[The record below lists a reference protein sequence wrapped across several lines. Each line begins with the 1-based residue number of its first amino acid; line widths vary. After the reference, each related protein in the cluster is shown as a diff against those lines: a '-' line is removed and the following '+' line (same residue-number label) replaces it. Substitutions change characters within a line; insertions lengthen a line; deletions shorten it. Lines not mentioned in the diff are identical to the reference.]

1 MSGTRLFFAVC
12 LLITVVAFVLAIPST
27 TPASAMPPAPSVGM
41 GVWKAYNCEGC
52 HTLYGQGGTYAPDL
66 THIYATRGGDYLREF
81 LLNPGAFHPNQ
92 RQMPMFGL
100 TKSESDNLL
109 AFLQRVGE
117 QPAAQNWPPRPITVS
132 GGGSLGVSSNTS
144 PVNNNSV
151 ATSDDPVERGKSL
164 FSNAPAICSTC
175 HSLQPDVVV
184 VGPSLAGIASRASSR
199 VAGLSAEEYIRTS
212 IVHPG
217 DFIVT
222 GFQDVMQKNFGDVLT
237 SDQINDLIAF
247 LMTQK

>member
-12 LLITVVAFVLAIPST
+12 LLMSAAAFVLAIPST
-27 TPASAMPPAPSVGM
+27 APEKAMPPAPSVGM
-41 GVWKAYNCEGC
+41 GIWQTYRCEGC
-52 HTLYGQGGTYAPDL
+52 HTLYGQGGAYAPDL

-100 TKSESDNLL
+100 TKSETDNLL
-109 AFLQRVGE
+109 AFLQWAGE
-117 QPAAQNWPPRPITVS
+117 QPAAQSWPPRPINVN
-132 GGGSLGVSSNTS
+132 GGGSLAVQPVTS
-144 PVNNNSV
+144 AANSGD
-151 ATSDDPVERGKSL
+151 ATSDDPVVRGKYL

-175 HSLQPDVVV
+175 HSLQADVVI
-184 VGPSLAGIASRASSR
+184 VGPSLAGVANRAGSR

-212 IVHPG
+212 IVHPSE
-217 DFIVT
+217 FIVP
-222 GFQDVMQKNFGDVLT
+222 GFQDVMQKNFGDVL
-237 SDQINDLIAF
+237 SSGQINDMIAY

>member
-12 LLITVVAFVLAIPST
+12 LLISAVAFVLAIPST
-27 TPASAMPPAPSVGM
+27 MPEKAMPPAPSVGM
-41 GVWKAYNCEGC
+41 RVWQEYKCEGC
-52 HTLYGQGGTYAPDL
+52 HTLYGQGGNYAPDL

-81 LLNPGAFHPNQ
+81 LLNPAAFHPNQ

-109 AFLQRVGE
+109 AFLQWVSE
-117 QPAAQNWPPRPITVS
+117 QPAANTWPPRPINVS
-132 GGGSLGVSSNTS
+132 GGGSLDVQ
-144 PVNNNSV
+144 PVNNSTSNSS
-151 ATSDDPVERGKSL
+151 AANSDDPVARGKYL

-175 HSLQPDVVV
+175 HSLAPDVVI
-184 VGPSLAGIASRASSR
+184 VGPSLAGVANRAGSR
-199 VAGLSAEEYIRTS
+199 VANMSAEEYLRNS
-212 IVHPG
+212 IVHPS
-217 DFIVT
+217 DFIVP

>member
-12 LLITVVAFVLAIPST
+12 LLISVVAFALAIPST
-27 TPASAMPPAPSVGM
+27 VPDKAMPPAPSVGM
-41 GVWKAYNCEGC
+41 GVWQTYNCEGC
-52 HTLYGQGGTYAPDL
+52 HTLYGQGGNYAPDL

-81 LLNPGAFHPNQ
+81 LLNPAAFHPDQ

-109 AFLQRVGE
+109 AFLQWVGE
-117 QPAAQNWPPRPITVS
+117 QPAAQTWPPRPINVS
-132 GGGSLGVSSNTS
+132 GGGSLDVQPANTTA
-144 PVNNNSV
+144 NNSSTT
-151 ATSDDPVERGKSL
+151 TSDDPVTRGKAL
-164 FSNAPAICSTC
+164 FSNSPAICSTC
-175 HSLQPDVVV
+175 HSLAPDVMI
-184 VGPSLAGIASRASSR
+184 VGPSLSGVANRAGSR
-199 VAGLSAEEYIRTS
+199 VNGQSAEEYIRTS
-212 IVHPG
+212 IVHPSE
-217 DFIVT
+217 FIVP

>member
-12 LLITVVAFVLAIPST
+12 LLISVVAFVLAIPST
-27 TPASAMPPAPSVGM
+27 FPASAMPPAPSVGM
-41 GVWKAYNCEGC
+41 GIWKAYNCEGC
-52 HTLYGQGGTYAPDL
+52 HTFYGQGGAYAPDL

-100 TKSESDNLL
+100 TKSETDNLL
-109 AFLQRVGE
+109 AFLQWVGE
-117 QPAAQNWPPRPITVS
+117 QPAAQQWPPRPIEVS
-132 GGGSLGVSSNTS
+132 GGGSLAAQPNTS
-144 PVNNNSV
+144 AANNSSD
-151 ATSDDPVERGKSL
+151 ANSDDPVVRGKYL

-175 HSLQPDVVV
+175 HSLQPDVVI
-184 VGPSLAGIASRASSR
+184 VGPSLAGIASRAGSR

-212 IVHPG
+212 IVHPSE
-217 DFIVT
+217 FIVP
-222 GFQDVMQKNFGDVLT
+222 GFQDLMQKNFGDVLT
-237 SDQINDLIAF
+237 SDQITDLIAY

>member
-12 LLITVVAFVLAIPST
+12 LVITIVALALAIPAT
-27 TPASAMPPAPSVGM
+27 MPTNAMPPAPSVGM
-41 GVWKAYNCEGC
+41 GIWESYKCEGC
-52 HTLYGQGGTYAPDL
+52 HTLYGQGGAYAPDL

-81 LLNPGAFHPNQ
+81 LLNPGAFHPGQ

-100 TKSESDNLL
+100 TKSETDNLL
-109 AFLQRVGE
+109 AFLQWVGE
-117 QPAAQNWPPRPITVS
+117 QPAAQDWPPHPILVS
-132 GGGSLGVSSNTS
+132 GASSGASESGSTSSAA
-144 PVNNNSV
+144 V
-151 ATSDDPVERGKSL
+151 SDDPVVRGKYL

-175 HSLQPDVVV
+175 HSLQPDVVI
-184 VGPSLAGIASRASSR
+184 VGPSLAGVANRAGNR

-212 IVHPG
+212 IVHSS
-217 DFIVT
+217 DFIVP